1 MPVLYHLAADAIV
14 ILHFGYVAFV
24 VVGQVLILLGILRK
38 WDWIRNMRFRGL
50 HLAAILIVVAEA
62 LIGMACPLTT
72 LEQHLRTQAG
82 DSTYRGDFIGNLVH
96 DWLFYDFDPWVFT
109 VAYAPF
115 GLLVLGTFL
124 LAPPRSRKSAGK

>member
-1 MPVLYHLAADAIV
+1 MPVLYRLAADAIV

-109 VAYAPF
+109 VAYALF